1 MHKDHLLGPEQ
12 YGYEQTHTSFSVNL
26 YVLPLVVSQAFP
38 KSIMTGFT
46 LGNTGDDESTTLS
59 PLWSL

>member
-1 MHKDHLLGPEQ
+1 MNRLILLFF
-12 YGYEQTHTSFSVNL
+12 FSVNL

-59 PLWSL
+59 PLRSL